1 MHSLIIQSVHSIPF
15 NTFCL
20 YAVFRWMFIAA
31 SVNWK
36 QLIMEKFVS
45 QFYPLK

>member
-1 MHSLIIQSVHSIPF
+1 MLDTLDFSLECFSEHSISLL
-15 NTFCL
+15 NLFCL

-36 QLIMEKFVS
+36 QLIMEN
-45 QFYPLK
+45 L